1 MNILRADDFERH
13 FYSLI
18 SSPLYLVFTLIFIDA
33 KQFVGE
39 SVATDKG
46 EVALLEL
53 RIGISRS
60 EDEARMSRML

>member
-18 SSPLYLVFTLIFIDA
+18 LSLLYLVFTLIFIDA
-33 KQFVGE
+33 EQFIGE
-39 SVATDKG
+39 SVATDKD

-60 EDEARMSRML
+60 EDKA